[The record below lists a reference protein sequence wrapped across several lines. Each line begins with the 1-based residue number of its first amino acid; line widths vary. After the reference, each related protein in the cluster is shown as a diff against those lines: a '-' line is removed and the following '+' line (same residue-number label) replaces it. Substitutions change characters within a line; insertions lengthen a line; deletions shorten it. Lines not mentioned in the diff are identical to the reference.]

1 MKNILILN
9 AHTSSDSFC
18 DAISK
23 TYYSFAKEAG
33 NNVELV
39 NVRDLNFDIN
49 FLATRESD
57 EAEILNQRK
66 LILWANEVIIVIPN
80 WWSGVPA
87 KFKGYIDRVFVSSFA
102 FEYGANGMPKGL
114 LTDKSAFV
122 YITQDSPCFWTK
134 LFVGDPLWKM
144 INRGVLKFCGF
155 NVKGHKIFSTVRK
168 SSEKKRKA
176 WLKEVQNRA
185 KS

>member
-9 AHTSSDSFC
+9 AHPVNGSFC
-18 DAISK
+18 DAISR
-23 TYYSFAKEAG
+23 TYFGSAKEAG
-33 NNVELV
+33 NSVQLV
-39 NVRDLNFDIN
+39 NVRDLDFDIN
-49 FLATRESD
+49 FLSARELEED
-57 EAEILNQRK
+57 EILNQRK
-66 LILWANEVIIVIPN
+66 LIAWANEVVIVTPN

-87 KFKGYIDRVFVSSFA
+87 IFKGYIDRVFVSSFA

-114 LTDKSAFV
+114 LTGKSAFV

-155 NVKGHKIFSTVRK
+155 NVKGHKIFSVVRK
-168 SSEKKRKA
+168 SSDKKRED
-176 WLKEVQNRA
+176 WLKEVKNRA